1 MDKLSNKIDRLQELA
16 ATSSSENKLQLLG
29 KVVTLRKAYKKQQEL
44 GDEFLRLI
52 EEYAT
57 RYLYDIS
64 AEIQHQDSFLE
75 TLKEREQMAKKL
87 HGMAVEMQS
96 SFRVGIEG
104 TMKKFR
110 ETGRAAFRTLI
121 ERQVLRR
128 SIFSALSRPLPE
140 DYDLFSEVDC
150 VIATIKHCYI
160 EIEIY
165 WREETRRA
173 TIALKTHRV
182 DPEDEEHWI
191 TIQPSLEQAIT
202 SWGVCSCSSAL
213 HSRLIKPL
221 QTKKQG
227 GQDIGDNESRSSSVC
242 LFFHLSVIAFRDF
255 YF

>member
-75 TLKEREQMAKKL
+75 TLKERGQMAKKL

-128 SIFSALSRPLPE
+128 SHFFSPISAPSRGL
-140 DYDLFSEVDC
+140 
-150 VIATIKHCYI
+150 
-160 EIEIY
+160 
-165 WREETRRA
+165 
-173 TIALKTHRV
+173 
-182 DPEDEEHWI
+182 
-191 TIQPSLEQAIT
+191 
-202 SWGVCSCSSAL
+202 
-213 HSRLIKPL
+213 
-221 QTKKQG
+221 
-227 GQDIGDNESRSSSVC
+227 
-242 LFFHLSVIAFRDF
+242 
-255 YF
+255 